1 MTKTLWESTTII
13 SKRKNRFNKTRSD
26 ENWSL
31 YKTQRK
37 FCTKLS
43 KKKYGRLFL
52 SFLNPNYA
60 IFWQTIKPQSLEK
73 SNFYNKMIISEK
85 RMHGFWRHIT
95 IWGFNKQFI
104 DITKVF
110 DLKQSIIPTTT
121 SLPETINA
129 FKDHPSIQKISL
141 CKGTSVSSGLI
152 FQVKIMFEIMF
163 QIMLKG
169 NLKHGWN
176 NEWLRRILHF
186 YTY

>member
-1 MTKTLWESTTII
+1 MHKIVTLQNTKEVLHKIV
-13 SKRKNRFNKTRSD
+13 
-26 ENWSL
+26 
-31 YKTQRK
+31 
-37 FCTKLS
+37 

-73 SNFYNKMIISEK
+73 GNFYDKTIISEK

-104 DITKVF
+104 DITKAF

-141 CKGTSVSSGLI
+141 GKGTSVSSGLI
-152 FQVKIMFEIMF
+152 F
-163 QIMLKG
+163 
-169 NLKHGWN
+169 
-176 NEWLRRILHF
+176 
-186 YTY
+186 

>member
-1 MTKTLWESTTII
+1 MIKTWESTTII

-73 SNFYNKMIISEK
+73 SNFYNKIIISEK
-85 RMHGFWRHIT
+85 RMHGF
-95 IWGFNKQFI
+95 
-104 DITKVF
+104 
-110 DLKQSIIPTTT
+110 
-121 SLPETINA
+121 
-129 FKDHPSIQKISL
+129 
-141 CKGTSVSSGLI
+141 
-152 FQVKIMFEIMF
+152 
-163 QIMLKG
+163 
-169 NLKHGWN
+169 
-176 NEWLRRILHF
+176 
-186 YTY
+186 

>member
-1 MTKTLWESTTII
+1 
-13 SKRKNRFNKTRSD
+13 
-26 ENWSL
+26 
-31 YKTQRK
+31 
-37 FCTKLS
+37 
-43 KKKYGRLFL
+43 
-52 SFLNPNYA
+52 
-60 IFWQTIKPQSLEK
+60 
-73 SNFYNKMIISEK
+73 
-85 RMHGFWRHIT
+85 MHGFWRHIT

-104 DITKVF
+104 DITKAF

-169 NLKHGWN
+169 NLKHG
-176 NEWLRRILHF
+176 
-186 YTY
+186 

>member
-13 SKRKNRFNKTRSD
+13 SKRKNRFNKTRSN
-26 ENWSL
+26 ENWSLYKTQRKLCTKLSL

-73 SNFYNKMIISEK
+73 GNFYNKTIISEK

-104 DITKVF
+104 DITNAF
-110 DLKQSIIPTTT
+110 DLKQYQVSFLLLQVFLKLLTLLKIIPV
-121 SLPETINA
+121 LKRFLFARERV
-129 FKDHPSIQKISL
+129 
-141 CKGTSVSSGLI
+141 SV
-152 FQVKIMFEIMF
+152 
-163 QIMLKG
+163 
-169 NLKHGWN
+169 
-176 NEWLRRILHF
+176 
-186 YTY
+186 

>member
-1 MTKTLWESTTII
+1 MTKTWESTTII

-129 FKDHPSIQKISL
+129 FKDHPSIKKISL
-141 CKGTSVSSGLI
+141 CKGTCVSLGFILE
-152 FQVKIMFEIMF
+152 VKIMFEIMF
-163 QIMLKG
+163 
-169 NLKHGWN
+169 
-176 NEWLRRILHF
+176 
-186 YTY
+186 